1 MCIESKLMEHIIVSN
16 MMDYFDTH
24 NILCPQQ
31 HGFRSKHI
39 CATQRIGFTQ
49 EITDSV
55 DQGQQTDV
63 IVMDFSKAF
72 DKVDHHK
79 LVHKLK
85 HMGVNPYITTWIK
98 DFLHNRSQQVLVEN
112 KVSHS
117 LPVLS
122 GVPQGYQES
131 CASVCRRHDNLL
143 HNKITRICT
152 KSSGRLT
159 QSRTLGKRMVN
170 EI

>member
-1 MCIESKLMEHIIVSN
+1 VSN

-31 HGFRSKHI
+31 HGFRSKHS
-39 CATQRIGFTQ
+39 CETQLIGFTQ
-49 EITDSV
+49 EIADSL
-55 DQGQQTDV
+55 DQGQHTDV
-63 IVMDFSKAF
+63 IVIDFSKAF

-112 KVSHS
+112 KVSHRPRCF
-117 LPVLS
+117 L
-122 GVPQGYQES
+122 VPTGL
-131 CASVCRRHDNLL
+131 CRRP
-143 HNKITRICT
+143 
-152 KSSGRLT
+152 KSILAYINDLPGSVRSRVRLFADDT
-159 QSRTLGKRMVN
+159 IVYLTIKSHASAQSLQGD
-170 EI
+170 